1 MKKNYYFAA
10 LGLLVASC
18 ASDEIVDTATGYK
31 PATDAPISFVTSQKN
46 ITRAYSPLQDNH
58 TYNFG
63 VFAYKSTD
71 KVNPVMPNYLVGYY
85 DDAKAYQQTG
95 TTVGDKEELVDGL
108 SYWMYEGMGNAEYN
122 GTYAGAAIT
131 NAFKSNNANQY
142 LKYWDK
148 AADYTYFYAYAPYIN
163 SSVKPTATYVDGT
176 AQSATGTDTYVLTIP
191 NGTLTDGYDDPS
203 LAEYMYA
210 SAKVAKANYGH
221 DVALQFKRLNAK
233 VNIKF
238 WEDIPGYKVRILDLN
253 NTYGVSAAASIKE
266 AGKGDFGYKGGKY
279 YTANGVKIKFNDGAF
294 QSMKQFEGTLAEPAA
309 VDGNN
314 PTPLNFKSPTEAQ
327 IGENRYT
334 AVQSPTTYYAIP
346 KGDGVNVL
354 ADGNTDFTTD
364 QACDA
369 DLAKTGF
376 TFHVSYE
383 LTAEDTGEKI
393 VVKNATVH
401 VPYTYANWKG
411 NTHYTYIFKI
421 TKNSNGSTDPDDDS
435 NIDPTDPEVPTTPAL
450 YPIIFDN
457 CTVVDWDEL
466 DGEWNISDGNATIY
480 HDVQLFAEA
489 GCTTPKYSLVS
500 GDIYVKVTD
509 EDTYANHT
517 IDYTKITLAGP
528 DLTNV
533 TYDNATHKITVATGA
548 GAGVYTVTYTCP
560 ATGDQTTHPATWTEK
575 FVVGNEY
582 AITTHRDVIGTK
594 SNNASAKLNITGT
607 KDGTA
612 TALTS
617 ANLSIDYPDNFS
629 DEDKAHVAIS
639 GTDVVVKSTAKPGVY
654 KVVYTIDEGSVVK
667 VAEKQFTVV
676 DYSLTLSHTVVFNT
690 ASGTVVTGNQAADA
704 NHVYTCTTGSV
715 SGNAITVANN
725 TAEGTYT
732 VTYTVYGS
740 EDDETV
746 YTKTFEVRN
755 THAVA
760 VSKAA
765 IDRNVGTSNTGDL
778 TTDNIVVSTTFNGV
792 ATTADLTAKLSIVKL
807 AADGTETATT
817 AGDFSIVYD
826 SANNYNLKVKN
837 NVATGDYYV
846 KFVQTVAGAD
856 KAEYVHF
863 VVTE

>member
-1 MKKNYYFAA
+1 MKKLMILLAATLSFAA
-10 LGLLVASC
+10 CVDDSLVDKS
-18 ASDEIVDTATGYK
+18 SNLTGK
-31 PATDAPISFVTSQKN
+31 EGPISFVMAQKN
-46 ITRAYSPLQDNH
+46 MTRATSYQDMQKTGH
-58 TYNFG
+58 YNFG

-85 DDAKAYQQTG
+85 DEDKAYQKAG
-95 TTVGDKEELVDGL
+95 TTWGDQEGLVDGL
-108 SYWMYEGMGNAEYN
+108 SYWMYEGMGSAEYN
-122 GTYAGAAIT
+122 GTYAGGALT

-142 LKYWDK
+142 LKYWDN

-163 SSVKPTATYVDGT
+163 GAGTATYVDGT
-176 AQSATGTDTYVLTIP
+176 AQAATGSDTYVLTIP

-238 WEDIPGYKVRILDLN
+238 WEDVPGWKVRILDLT
-253 NTYGVSAAASIKE
+253 NTYGVSAAASIKD
-266 AGKGDFGYKGGKY
+266 GTSGDFGYKGGKY
-279 YTANGVKIKFNDGAF
+279 YTANGVKIQFADGAYD
-294 QSMKQFEGTLAEPAA
+294 SEMQFAGTTA
-309 VDGNN
+309 DNT
-314 PTPLNFKSPTEAQ
+314 TPLNFKSPTDAQ
-327 IGENRYT
+327 IGETRYT
-334 AVQSPTTYYAIP
+334 AAESPTTYYAIP
-346 KGDGVNVL
+346 KGSSADVL
-354 ADGNTDFTTD
+354 LNTTKDLTET
-364 QACDA
+364 QAVDA

-401 VPYTYANWKG
+401 VPYDYANWKG

-421 TKNSNGSTDPDDDS
+421 TKNSNGSTDPDDDP

-450 YPIIFDN
+450 YPIVFDN
-457 CTVVDWDEL
+457 CTVVDWEEV
-466 DGEWNISDGNATIY
+466 DGEWNISDGTGPIY

-489 GCTTPKYSLVS
+489 GLTTPKYSLVS
-500 GDIYVKVTD
+500 GDIYVNVTD
-509 EDTYANHT
+509 KDTYKDHGIKWDAITITPADAN
-517 IDYTKITLAGP
+517 I
-528 DLTNV
+528 
-533 TYDNATHKITVATGA
+533 TYDAATHKITVGA
-548 GAGVYTVTYTCP
+548 AAAAGVYTVTYTCP
-560 ATGDQTTHPATWTEK
+560 AAGDQTTHPSTWTEK

-582 AITTHRDVIGTK
+582 EITTHRDVIGTN
-594 SNNASAKLNITGT
+594 SNSTSAKLNITGT
-607 KDGTA
+607 KNGSAET
-612 TALTS
+612 LTS
-617 ANLSIDYPDNFS
+617 ANLAIEYPDNFT
-629 DEDKAHVAIS
+629 DAQKENVTIS
-639 GTDVVVKSTAKPGVY
+639 GTDVVVKSAATPGVY
-654 KVVYTIDEGSVVK
+654 KVVYTVDEGSVVK
-667 VAEKQFTVV
+667 VAEKEFTVV

-690 ASGTVVTGNQAADA
+690 DGGTTVTANQTADA
-704 NHVYTCTTGSV
+704 NHVYTCTTGTV
-715 SGNAITVANN
+715 TDNTIAVANN

-732 VTYTVYGS
+732 VTYTVYGG

-755 THAVA
+755 THSVA

-765 IDRNVGTSNTGDL
+765 IDRNVGTSNVGDL

-792 ATTADLTAKLSIVKL
+792 ATTTDLTAKLSIVKL
-807 AADGTETATT
+807 AADGTETATA
-817 AGDFSIVYD
+817 AGDFNIAYNAD
-826 SANNYNLKVKN
+826 NHYNLKVKN